1 MRSARLSAGSVPPE
15 PETKSKKTPAKK
27 RGKILKGPQG
37 EAAAGRTG
45 ATLRAMEMS
54 RQTGHRKREMLEM
67 AEEMCA
73 FENCG
78 LLGSVPF
85 ERSFLE
91 NL

>member
-1 MRSARLSAGSVPPE
+1 MSAGSVPPE
-15 PETKSKKTPAKK
+15 PETKPKKTPARK

-37 EAAAGRTG
+37 EAAAGRMG
-45 ATLRAMEMS
+45 AILRAMEMS
-54 RQTGHRKREMLEM
+54 KQTGHRKRETPET

-78 LLGSVPF
+78 LLGNVPF
-85 ERSFLE
+85 ERPFLE